1 MTRLALL
8 EAAQPGDM
16 AHSSGSDGVACLEF
30 KLNISFL
37 QCIFIILGLFFL
49 KPELGVFSIF
59 DCALR
64 GLIRAVFNETS
75 SICLFPT
82 PKEPIGNKKMPIRG
96 R

>member
-37 QCIFIILGLFFL
+37 QFIFIILGLFFL

-64 GLIRAVFNETS
+64 GLIRAVFNEPS
-75 SICLFPT
+75 SICVFPT
-82 PKEPIGNKKMPIRG
+82 PKEAIGNKKMPI
-96 R
+96 

>member
-37 QCIFIILGLFFL
+37 QCIFIILGLFLL

-75 SICLFPT
+75 SVCLFLT
-82 PKEPIGNKKMPIRG
+82 PKESIGNKKMPI
-96 R
+96 

>member
-37 QCIFIILGLFFL
+37 QCTFIILGLFLL
-49 KPELGVFSIF
+49 KPELAIFSIF
-59 DCALR
+59 DCALK
-64 GLIRAVFNETS
+64 GLIRALFNETS
-75 SICLFPT
+75 SVCLFPS
-82 PKEPIGNKKMPIRG
+82 PGYNIKAV
-96 R
+96 